1 MAHSLLWRTALH
13 QWELYHLEHY
23 TSHPQEL
30 FRAKDQQIQGIKK
43 IVCLL
48 DMGGTNS
55 GAFPAPVLLWGQSEL
70 EPVKTILALL
80 LPCPILLPLF
90 PFS

>member
-13 QWELYHLEHY
+13 QWEIYQSVIPPIPRSCSGPK
-23 TSHPQEL
+23 TN
-30 FRAKDQQIQGIKK
+30 KQGIKK

-48 DMGGTNS
+48 DKGGTNS

-70 EPVKTILALL
+70 EPVETILALL
-80 LPCPILLPLF
+80 LPCPILLHLF